1 MTTKE
6 REKIANLIITEMEV
20 KRMKFENALLDYIRC
35 FTTDDNI
42 VNDFRNVIGREL
54 HLKLR
59 DYLMNNK

>member
-1 MTTKE
+1 MTEQELK
-6 REKIANLIITEMEV
+6 KIANNMIAEMEA

-35 FTTDDNI
+35 FTTDDDI

-59 DYLMNNK
+59 DYLKNN

>member
-1 MTTKE
+1 MTEQELK
-6 REKIANLIITEMEV
+6 KIANNMIAEMEA

-35 FTTDDNI
+35 FTTDDDI

-59 DYLMNNK
+59 DYLKKN